1 MRNDLLDRIPDDLL
15 LIIFRHIRP
24 SVKYKLTKTYF
35 NKFYFIR
42 LGYIN
47 NKILLHNVKRI
58 VKYECYIIKNYNY
71 IKYVIRNDL
80 LFVIKNVLDYK
91 LSNDK
96 SKYILK
102 KPMIFENIKFINF
115 IDFCN
120 LLCLKYKS
128 KKVLEYINKIIVEND
143 VKISKEYKSYDR
155 SNSNKLKNNLK
166 NKNINWIA

>member
-1 MRNDLLDRIPDDLL
+1 MI
-15 LIIFRHIRP
+15 
-24 SVKYKLTKTYF
+24 
-35 NKFYFIR
+35 
-42 LGYIN
+42 
-47 NKILLHNVKRI
+47 
-58 VKYECYIIKNYNY
+58 
-71 IKYVIRNDL
+71 
-80 LFVIKNVLDYK
+80 DYK

-128 KKVLEYINKIIVEND
+128 NKVLEYINKIIVEND
-143 VKISKEYKSYDR
+143 VKISKEYKNYDI
-155 SNSNKLKNNLK
+155 NNNNKLKNNIK

>member
-35 NKFYFIR
+35 IKFYFIR

-71 IKYVIRNDL
+71 IKYLIRNDL
-80 LFVIKNVLDYK
+80 LFVIKNVIDYK

-102 KPMIFENIKFINF
+102 KPMIFENIKFINVDLVSGKPSTNDF
-115 IDFCN
+115 ITEAF
-120 LLCLKYKS
+120 
-128 KKVLEYINKIIVEND
+128 
-143 VKISKEYKSYDR
+143 
-155 SNSNKLKNNLK
+155 KNNFDFDFDQK
-166 NKNINWIA
+166 NDNKNNNFDLRGFY